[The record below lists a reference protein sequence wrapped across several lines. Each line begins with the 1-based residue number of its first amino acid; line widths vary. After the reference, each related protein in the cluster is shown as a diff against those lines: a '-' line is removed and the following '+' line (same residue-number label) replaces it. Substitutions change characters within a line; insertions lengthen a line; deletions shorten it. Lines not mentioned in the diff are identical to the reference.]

1 MVENLLGYL
10 IGDVTNDAAVYV
22 ASSLMVENCHVPVG
36 CLVSSQVCC
45 IYIGQWPPNTVP
57 ESEKIVMSFL
67 IMSRVFQGTE
77 LWKNIG
83 AKIGREGLDPTFY
96 K

>member
-45 IYIGQWPPNTVP
+45 IYIGQWPPNTEP
-57 ESEKIVMSFL
+57 EFVKTCHVLLKYESCVLRYGVMEKKS
-67 IMSRVFQGTE
+67 G
-77 LWKNIG
+77 
-83 AKIGREGLDPTFY
+83 
-96 K
+96 